1 MQDMHSAR
9 RSTRAWWYLL
19 LAIPLIALL
28 WVPFYASVS
37 PEIAGIPFFYWYQF
51 VWVLISSVLTA
62 IVYFATESGSPRAG
76 DRTVDSA
83 GRVTH
88 D

>member
-1 MQDMHSAR
+1 MQDRQSAGR
-9 RSTRAWWYLL
+9 PARDWAYLL
-19 LAIPLIALL
+19 LAIPFIALL
-28 WVPFYASVS
+28 WVPFYTSVS

-51 VWVLISSVLTA
+51 VWVLISGVLTA